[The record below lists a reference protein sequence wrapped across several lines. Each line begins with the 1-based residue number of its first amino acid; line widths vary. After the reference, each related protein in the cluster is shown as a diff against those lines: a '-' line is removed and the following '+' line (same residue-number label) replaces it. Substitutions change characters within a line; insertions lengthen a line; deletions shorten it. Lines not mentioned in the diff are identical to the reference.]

1 MQPKG
6 RRSSQ
11 PPPTRAAFHK
21 RTTLRLIASPPTEGS
36 PVSALPPPPPP
47 STNGSSNERRGLAWA
62 GRHKIVT
69 VVAILLVLG
78 VAGSAM
84 GAEDPAADDT
94 AASTSAALAPS
105 TPAPAPVSP
114 TPTTVKVPDVVG
126 LSAAKATEKLEAAS
140 LTVNVSR
147 KYSHEKAGIVLGVT
161 PEPGAHVDEGASLT
175 IVVARAFP
183 RVPNVIGLNLTK
195 ATAKLKSA
203 GYKVSVTKQTS
214 SQGTGTVLS
223 MKPGGGS
230 QLLPGQSV
238 VLVVAKPAPAPPS
251 TPPPTNC
258 TKGYSPCLPPASDYD
273 CAGGSGEGPEY
284 LYGTV
289 QVTGSDPYG
298 LDSDNDGLGCE

>member
-1 MQPKG
+1 MQLKG

-11 PPPTRAAFHK
+11 PPPNRAAFHK
-21 RTTLRLIASPPTEGS
+21 RTTLRAIASPPTEGS
-36 PVSALPPPPPP
+36 PMSALPPPPPP
-47 STNGSSNERRGLAWA
+47 STNGSSSGRRGLAWA

-84 GAEDPAADDT
+84 GAEDPATEDN
-94 AASTSAALAPS
+94 AASTSPALAPS

-126 LSAAKATEKLEAAS
+126 LSAAKATQKLEAAS
-140 LTVNVSR
+140 LTVDIDR
-147 KYSHEKAGIVLGVT
+147 TYSHEKAGIVLRT
-161 PEPGAHVDEGASLT
+161 TLEPGTRVDEGASLT

-183 RVPNVIGLNLTK
+183 RVPNVIGLNVTK
-195 ATAKLKSA
+195 ATARLKSA

-223 MKPGGGS
+223 MKPAAGS
-230 QLLPGQSV
+230 SLLPGKSV
-238 VLVVAKPAPAPPS
+238 MLFVAKPAPAPTQ
-251 TPPPTNC
+251 TPTPTNC
-258 TKGYSPCLPPASDYD
+258 TQGYSPCLPPASDYD
-273 CAGGSGEGPEY
+273 CAGGSGDGPEY
-284 LYGTV
+284 VYGTV

-298 LDSDNDGLGCE
+298 LDSDNDGVGCE